1 MKQRT
6 LLIYFSDIL
15 VLRKIIDRIDASK
28 VSRPVAAK
36 DVLTTNHDLLQD
48 HKETTSEITHEWLWP
63 TMGTFFRPKDVIVT
77 ETGTHRHHLSNLR
90 DI

>member
-6 LLIYFSDIL
+6 SPVSFSEVL

-28 VSRPVAAK
+28 VSHPVAAK
-36 DVLTTNHDLLQD
+36 DVIKTNHDLLQD
-48 HKETTSEITHEWLWP
+48 HKETTPELTQEWLWP

-77 ETGTHRHHLSNLR
+77 ETGTPFHHNSNLR
-90 DI
+90 YV